1 MSHFYTLDGKPCHEQ
16 PTVSKNA
23 KSPTRP
29 TTIADAKRL
38 GLLPS
43 VSTITKVLH
52 APGLETY
59 KMKEVAKACFL
70 NPPHPGEEMDPYVKA
85 MVEKSSE
92 DAAGAADVGTQI
104 HAALER
110 HFSSELSNT
119 TTADAFP
126 DTVKIGHMEYHI
138 DTFVHPALKLIE
150 QHGWEIVAS
159 EKVLVNAAEGYAGT
173 TDLIIKTRDGIT
185 GIADFKSKRTKPSK
199 PVEPS
204 ETHPCQIAAYSMAHW
219 GNLGYGAN
227 IYIST
232 TEPGRVEIVPY
243 SPMELHAAWLAFLD
257 MASLWRWLNNYDPRK
272 Q

>member
-1 MSHFYTLDGKPCHEQ
+1 MSHFYHPDGRSCHEM
-16 PTVSKNA
+16 PTVSKGA

-92 DAAGAADVGTQI
+92 DAAGAADVGTI
-104 HAALER
+104 VHDALECSFTGEQR
-110 HFSSELSNT
+110 KAES
-119 TTADAFP
+119 
-126 DTVKIGHMEYHI
+126 VKIGHMEYHI
-138 DTFVHPALKLIE
+138 DTFVHPALELIK

-159 EKVLVNAAEGYAGT
+159 EKTLVNLAEGYAGT
-173 TDLIIKTRDGIT
+173 TDLIIKTREGEI
-185 GIADFKSKRTKPSK
+185 GIADFKTKRTKVGK
-199 PVEPS
+199 AVEPS

-219 GNLGYGAN
+219 SALGFGAN

-243 SPMELHAAWLAFLD
+243 SHQELYAAWQAFLD
-257 MASLWRWLNNYDPRK
+257 MNSLYRWLNNYDARK

>member
-1 MSHFYTLDGKPCHEQ
+1 MHFYTLAGKPCHEQ

-59 KMKEVAKACFL
+59 KMKEVAKACFQ

-92 DAAGAADVGTQI
+92 DAAGAADVGTLI
-104 HAALER
+104 HDALEC
-110 HFSSELSNT
+110 
-119 TTADAFP
+119 AFTGEQRKA
-126 DTVKIGHMEYHI
+126 DTVTIAHMEYHI

-150 QHGWEIVAS
+150 NHGWEIVAS

-185 GIADFKSKRTKPSK
+185 GIADFKSKRTKPGK

-219 GNLGYGAN
+219 SNLGYGAN

-243 SPMELHAAWLAFLD
+243 SPQELHAAWLAFLD
-257 MASLWRWLNNYDPRK
+257 MASLWRWLNSYDPRK